1 MMDLALSPNNVH
13 ASLEPVKLSDAPM
26 EQPNS
31 GRLSICLVSWAPFLA
46 GAEVAAER
54 LAVGLQQAGH
64 EVLVL
69 LGHEGPTMD
78 RMRAAGLRCEHQPIY
93 FTDKWHW
100 LRYRKARN
108 ALRRTLLRERPDIV
122 HSNDLPTHQI
132 VSDALRGTGIP
143 EVCHHRWVFDGAAA
157 DWLNKFGAARHLFVS
172 QFLMAQLSG
181 ESERLRRSERAVVH
195 DGLPLPPAPVDAD
208 RLHARHQ
215 LSLAAGRV
223 HVTIAGQVIER
234 KGVADLLHAWSML
247 DRALRE
253 RADLLI
259 VGDDLEK
266 QGAYRAAME
275 QLSAQLGC
283 NARFVGFQRNV
294 GTWLLATDIAV
305 VPSHVEPLG
314 NATLEA
320 MAYALPV
327 LGSTAGGIPEMV
339 VDGETGLLVPPRAP
353 AELCAALARLIAD
366 AELRRRLGMQGRRR
380 CEVGFS
386 LQVHVQAVL
395 AQYHHVLS
403 AAHARAPS

>member
-1 MMDLALSPNNVH
+1 M
-13 ASLEPVKLSDAPM
+13 
-26 EQPNS
+26 
-31 GRLSICLVSWAPFLA
+31 RLRVCLVSWAPFLA
-46 GAEVAAER
+46 GAEIAAER
-54 LAVGLQQAGH
+54 LALGLKQAGH
-64 EVLVL
+64 EVLIL

-100 LRYRKARN
+100 LRYRRARN
-108 ALRRTLLRERPDIV
+108 ALRRTLQRERPDIV

-132 VSDALRGTGIP
+132 VSDALRGTTIP

-172 QFLMAQLSG
+172 EFLMAQLGSV
-181 ESERLRRSERAVVH
+181 SERLRRSERSVVY
-195 DGLPLPPAPVDAD
+195 DGLPLPPAPTDAE
-208 RLHARHQ
+208 RLHARQQ
-215 LSLAAGRV
+215 LSVGADRI

-247 DRALRE
+247 DRSLRE
-253 RADLLI
+253 RADLLV

-275 QLSAQLGC
+275 QLSTQLGC
-283 NARFVGFQRNV
+283 NARFAGFQRNV

-320 MAYALPV
+320 MSYALPV
-327 LGSTAGGIPEMV
+327 LGSTAGGIPEMI
-339 VDGETGLLVPPRAP
+339 VDGQTGLLVPPRAP
-353 AELCAALARLIAD
+353 EKLSAALARLIAD
-366 AELRRRLGMQGRRR
+366 AELRRCLGTQGRQR
-380 CEVGFS
+380 CEIVFS
-386 LQVHVQAVL
+386 LQAHTEAVL
-395 AQYHHVLS
+395 VQYRQVLS
-403 AAHARAPS
+403 GADARAAS